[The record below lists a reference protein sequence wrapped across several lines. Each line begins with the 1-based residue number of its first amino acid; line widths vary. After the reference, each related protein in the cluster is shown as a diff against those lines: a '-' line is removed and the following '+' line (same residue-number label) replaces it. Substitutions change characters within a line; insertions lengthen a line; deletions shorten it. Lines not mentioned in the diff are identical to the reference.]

1 MIGTGQGPVIRFS
14 QNKTWHMGNL
24 WRNYFYYTKQDRR
37 GLLAIAAIIVISLA
51 TVILLRSCPR
61 DNGAGRHD
69 PTLARYQQFKEELR
83 RNDSIMRARRHKPR
97 WQPRARQDWHVAI
110 APPSPFDPNSD
121 DSAMLV
127 NSGFT
132 PYVARNIVRYRAY
145 GGRFRKV
152 EDLSK
157 IYGMDSAMFAKL
169 RPYAIIDLPQ
179 PVDTARPFV
188 PKYKPIEKYPEGTVI
203 DINEAD
209 TTALMKIPGI
219 GRGYSRMIT
228 AYRDQLGGFVSPSQ
242 VDEVE
247 NLPKGFAKWFTVA
260 PDFTPRKININ
271 RASIER
277 LRAHPYLNF
286 YKARAIIEY
295 RKKYG
300 DLRSLQ
306 QLKMLEEF
314 DDGTLDKIAPYIE
327 F

>member
-1 MIGTGQGPVIRFS
+1 M
-14 QNKTWHMGNL
+14 
-24 WRNYFYYTKQDRR
+24 
-37 GLLAIAAIIVISLA
+37 
-51 TVILLRSCPR
+51 LLRSCPR

-69 PTLARYQQFKEELR
+69 PTLARYQQFREELR
-83 RNDSIMRARRHKPR
+83 RNDSIMRSRRFKPR
-97 WQPRARQDWHVAI
+97 WQPRARQDWHKAI
-110 APPSPFDPNSD
+110 APPSPFDPNAD

-132 PYVARNIVRYRAY
+132 PYVARNIVRYRAH
-145 GGRFRKV
+145 GGQFRKA
-152 EDLSK
+152 EDLAK

-169 RPYAIIDLPQ
+169 RPYAIIDLPERI
-179 PVDTARPFV
+179 DTTQEFV
-188 PKYKPIEKYPEGTVI
+188 PMYKPVEKYPEGTVI

-228 AYRDQLGGFVSPSQ
+228 AYRARLGGFVSASQ
-242 VDEVE
+242 VNEVE
-247 NLPKGFAKWFTVA
+247 NLPKGFDKWFSVA
-260 PDFTPRKININ
+260 PGFVPRKININ
-271 RASIER
+271 RASIEK

-300 DLRSLQ
+300 DLRSLK
-306 QLKMLEEF
+306 QLEMLEEF
-314 DDGTLDKIAPYIE
+314 DDGTLDRIAPYIE

>member
-1 MIGTGQGPVIRFS
+1 
-14 QNKTWHMGNL
+14 MGNL
-24 WRNYFYYTKQDRR
+24 WRNYFYYTKQDKL
-37 GLLAIAAIIVISLA
+37 GLLAIAAIIIISLA
-51 TVILLRSCPR
+51 TTLLLRSCPR

-69 PTLARYQQFKEELR
+69 PTLARYQQFREELR
-83 RNDSIMRARRHKPR
+83 RNDSIMRSRRFKPR
-97 WQPRARQDWHVAI
+97 WQPRARQDWHKAI
-110 APPSPFDPNSD
+110 APPSPFDPNAD

-132 PYVARNIVRYRAY
+132 PYVARNIVRYRAH
-145 GGRFRKV
+145 GGQFRKA
-152 EDLSK
+152 EDLAK

-169 RPYAIIDLPQ
+169 RPYAIIDLPERI
-179 PVDTARPFV
+179 DTTQEFV
-188 PKYKPIEKYPEGTVI
+188 SMYKPVEKYPEGTVI

-228 AYRDQLGGFVSPSQ
+228 AYRARLGGFVSASQ
-242 VDEVE
+242 VNEVE
-247 NLPKGFAKWFTVA
+247 NLPKGFDKWFSVA
-260 PDFTPRKININ
+260 PGFVPRKININ
-271 RASIER
+271 RASIEK

-300 DLRSLQ
+300 DLRSLK
-306 QLKMLEEF
+306 QLEMLEEF
-314 DDGTLDKIAPYIE
+314 DDGTLDRIAPYIE

>member
-1 MIGTGQGPVIRFS
+1 
-14 QNKTWHMGNL
+14 MGNL
-24 WRNYFYYTKQDRR
+24 WRNYFYYTKQDKL
-37 GLLAIAAIIVISLA
+37 GLLAIAAIIIISLA
-51 TVILLRSCPR
+51 TTLLLRSCPR

-69 PTLARYQQFKEELR
+69 PTLARYQQFREELR
-83 RNDSIMRARRHKPR
+83 RNDSIMRSRRFKPR
-97 WQPRARQDWHVAI
+97 WQPRARQDWHKAI
-110 APPSPFDPNSD
+110 APPSPFDPNAD

-132 PYVARNIVRYRAY
+132 PYVARNIVRYRAH
-145 GGRFRKV
+145 GGQFRKA
-152 EDLSK
+152 EDLAK

-169 RPYAIIDLPQ
+169 RPYAIIDLPERI
-179 PVDTARPFV
+179 DTTQEFV
-188 PKYKPIEKYPEGTVI
+188 PMYKPVEKYPEGTVI

-228 AYRDQLGGFVSPSQ
+228 AYRARLGGFVSASQ
-242 VDEVE
+242 VNEVE
-247 NLPKGFAKWFTVA
+247 NLPKGFDEWFSVA
-260 PDFTPRKININ
+260 PGFVPRKININ
-271 RASIER
+271 RASIEK

-300 DLRSLQ
+300 DLRSLK
-306 QLKMLEEF
+306 QLEMLEEF
-314 DDGTLDKIAPYIE
+314 DDGTLDRIAPYIE

>member
-1 MIGTGQGPVIRFS
+1 
-14 QNKTWHMGNL
+14 MGNL
-24 WRNYFYYTKQDRR
+24 WRNYFYYTKQDKL
-37 GLLAIAAIIVISLA
+37 GLLAIAAIIIISLA
-51 TVILLRSCPR
+51 TTLLLRSCPR

-69 PTLARYQQFKEELR
+69 PTLARYQQFREELR
-83 RNDSIMRARRHKPR
+83 RNDSIMRSRRFKPR
-97 WQPRARQDWHVAI
+97 WQPRARQDWHKAI
-110 APPSPFDPNSD
+110 APPSPFDPNAD

-132 PYVARNIVRYRAY
+132 PYVARNIVRYRAH
-145 GGRFRKV
+145 GGQFRKA
-152 EDLSK
+152 EDLAK

-169 RPYAIIDLPQ
+169 RPYAIIDLPERI
-179 PVDTARPFV
+179 DTTQEFV
-188 PKYKPIEKYPEGTVI
+188 PMYKPVEKYPEGTVI

-228 AYRDQLGGFVSPSQ
+228 AYRARLGGFVSASQ
-242 VDEVE
+242 VNEVE
-247 NLPKGFAKWFTVA
+247 NLPKGFDEWFSVA
-260 PDFTPRKININ
+260 PGFVTRKININ
-271 RASIER
+271 RASIEK

-300 DLRSLQ
+300 DLRSLK
-306 QLKMLEEF
+306 QLEMLEEF
-314 DDGTLDKIAPYIE
+314 DDGTLDRIAPYIE